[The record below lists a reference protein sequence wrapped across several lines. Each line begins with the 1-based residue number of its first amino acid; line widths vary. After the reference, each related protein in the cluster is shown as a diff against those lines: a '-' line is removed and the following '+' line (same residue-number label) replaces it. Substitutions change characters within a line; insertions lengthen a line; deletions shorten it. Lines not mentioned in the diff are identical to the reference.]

1 MHRRVFTVLL
11 IATLLIGSVF
21 AGGGKES
28 AASSADDNKLVVA
41 IQTHSMVSDYDD
53 NYLTKYIEDLT
64 GIDIEFYEL
73 PPAKADVRT
82 NVSLLAASSDDL
94 PDVLLTDALTPETIL
109 SYGES
114 GVFVPLDDYVDN
126 AELLPNFNA
135 IPEEDRSVMLETM
148 TMANGHMYSF
158 VRFEPEI
165 WNYTPYRTFI
175 NGAWLDKLGLE
186 VPTTTDELKEVLIAF
201 RDNDPNG
208 NGIQDEL
215 GVYGY
220 QGKYGQNTI
229 ASIMNAFVYYNDQ
242 IFNYGLDLAPDGKTV
257 YAPFTSDGWRE
268 GLKYM
273 NDIYNEGVLAPSIFT
288 DADSQFKA
296 RLNETD
302 NVVGLVSAGSLSPT
316 GLMQQTIRT
325 SLRWSLFHH
334 SQDRKA
340 SATQCTISSGH
351 HRLRSSSMVLI
362 RLSSRSSSSM
372 HSMRLIHQSSLAMVR
387 RMSIGQGI
395 LNS

>member
-114 GVFVPLDDYVDN
+114 GVFVPLDDYVDD

-242 IFNYGLDLAPDGKTV
+242 IFNYGLDLAPDGETV
-257 YAPFTSDGWRE
+257 YAPFTSSSRHVS
-268 GLKYM
+268 M
-273 NDIYNEGVLAPSIFT
+273 
-288 DADSQFKA
+288 
-296 RLNETD
+296 RLTTWLD
-302 NVVGLVSAGSLSPT
+302 LFLQALSPT
-316 GLMQQTIRT
+316 GLMQQTTRT

-351 HRLRSSSMVLI
+351 HRLHSSSMVLI

-387 RMSIGQGI
+387 RMSIGQEI